1 MPYIYI
7 YIKEDIFQI
16 RQDNSYFEEKKK
28 KYKRTGFGNERDL
41 AKSRMYWDKN
51 LYFKIITQ
59 VSHRKNDHKV
69 ALNLEVK
76 SKVLKPEPF
85 NEP

>member
-1 MPYIYI
+1 MLLSKEGRGRKSGQE
-7 YIKEDIFQI
+7 IKA
-16 RQDNSYFEEKKK
+16 KG
-28 KYKRTGFGNERDL
+28 TGFGNERDL